1 MLKYKFMHGL
11 KFVDKILWLPMRA
24 RKFRY
29 ESRQPKKSCYL
40 LMNQIVVLSTLFFDM
55 TYVMYQSVEQ

>member
-29 ESRQPKKSCYL
+29 ESRQPKKL
-40 LMNQIVVLSTLFFDM
+40 TFQKLKLT
-55 TYVMYQSVEQ
+55 